1 MDQTRVVTE
10 LTQGKEFAMQLKIH
24 LDNASSSKELQHVLI
39 NSILVSY
46 EKTLSL
52 LTTRGLNPNASNNE
66 SCSQAGTSTTRIG
79 SQVSF
84 SESPCNEQVN
94 REFKDPNHKNSSAKR
109 KSNMEKWKNQVH
121 VKGDMGVEE
130 ALDDGFDW
138 RKYGQK
144 DIFGAKHPRG
154 YYRCTHRQL
163 QGCLAT
169 KQVQKLD
176 EVSSIFDVTY
186 HGSHT
191 CIPESQS
198 ASTPRNQSL
207 QFFET
212 VPASFYF
219 PSSSNNLPLHDNTFD
234 RGLTSSSTFSL
245 ESELRVERNRRTTN
259 SDPALIDH
267 VSADQTS
274 TKSHTVDV
282 GFSFDQ
288 MEFANGFNFDHSIFY
303 NYE

>member
-1 MDQTRVVTE
+1 MDQRRVATE

-39 NSILVSY
+39 NNILVSY
-46 EKTLSL
+46 EKSLYL

-66 SCSQAGTSTTRIG
+66 SCSQAGTSITRIG

-94 REFKDPNHKNSSAKR
+94 REFKDPNHKRSSAKR

-130 ALDDGFDW
+130 ALDDGYDW

-144 DIFGAKHPRG
+144 DILGAKHPRG
-154 YYRCTHRQL
+154 YYRCTYRQL

-176 EVSSIFDVTY
+176 KDPSIFDITY
-186 HGSHT
+186 LGSHT
-191 CIPESQS
+191 CNPESRS
-198 ASTPRNQSL
+198 SSTPQNQSF
-207 QFFET
+207 QSFEAIRPT
-212 VPASFYF
+212 SFHF
-219 PSSSNNLPLHDNTFD
+219 PSSSNNLPMHDNTFD
-234 RGLTSSSTFSL
+234 RGVTSRSTFSP
-245 ESELRVERNRRTTN
+245 ESELRVEKNPRTVN
-259 SDPALIDH
+259 SGPALIDH
-267 VSADQTS
+267 VSAETS
-274 TKSHTVDV
+274 TRSHTVDV
-282 GFSFDQ
+282 GFSFDEL
-288 MEFANGFNFDHSIFY
+288 EFANGFNFDHSIFY
-303 NYE
+303 N